1 MKYKELA
8 SSLLQDV
15 GGKENIEKV
24 IHCAT
29 RLRFTLKDE
38 KKAKTKAI
46 KETKG
51 VSGVVQGNGQFQV
64 IIGPDVASV
73 YDELMKLGI
82 QSGDGTEGKKK
93 GKVFDSMLDFIAS
106 CFTPVVAVITAGGM
120 LQVLLSIL
128 SMAGVLSDTSNTYL
142 VLYQV
147 SQAAF
152 FFMPIYLGYSV
163 ANKLKI
169 DPFLGMM
176 LGGVLV
182 LPGMT
187 SLLGQEGGVSLFSF
201 PLQNVT
207 YSASVVPILLGVWF
221 MSYIYKFADK
231 FIPSY
236 LKFILRPLITIAV
249 SAPVLLLLLGP
260 LGTYIGNYIADFLSF
275 LMDGYAPLAVMF
287 MGAFA
292 QLLVMTGMHYCLMPI
307 LMATFTAFGYDNL
320 IVPGMLVGIAS
331 EAGVCLAVGLKAKDS
346 EWKQLGFSTAITSAM
361 GISEPALYGVT
372 LKLKKPLIAIIISGA
387 LGGLYAGITGVKAY
401 ALVASFAALP
411 TFMVTMP
418 NFVNAC
424 ISVAITVVSAFLI
437 TWILVKKED
446 LASKNAKAD
455 KKMADANP
463 VEITIGKEAV
473 VNAVTTGDV
482 VALSDVDDQAFSS
495 GALGKGIAIDSTDG
509 IIKAPANAFVTTVFP
524 TKHAMGLTT
533 EEGVEIL
540 IHVGID
546 TVNLNGEG
554 FELFTEENQQVKQ
567 GEQILSFDK
576 NLIIEKGY
584 NPIVIVTV
592 TNTDS
597 YLDVI
602 PTAKS
607 AVTPTDGLLT
617 VIK

>member
-1 MKYKELA
+1 MNYKELA
-8 SSLLQDV
+8 STLLKNV

-29 RLRFTLKDE
+29 RLRFTLKE
-38 KKAKTKAI
+38 EGKARADVI

-51 VSGVVQGNGQFQV
+51 VSGVVKGNGQFQI

-82 QSGDGTEGKKK
+82 RSGEDLETKKK
-93 GKVFDSMLDFIAS
+93 GKTFDGLLDFIAS

-128 SMAGVLSDTSNTYL
+128 SMAGILSDTSNTYL

-152 FFMPIYLGYSV
+152 YFMPIYLGYSI
-163 ANKLKI
+163 ANKFKI
-169 DPFLGMM
+169 DPFLGML

-187 SLLGQEGGVSLFSF
+187 SLLSQENGVTLFG
-201 PLQNVT
+201 LTVQNVT

-231 FIPSY
+231 FVPNF
-236 LKFILRPLITIAV
+236 LKFILRPLITIAI
-249 SAPVLLLLLGP
+249 SAPVVLLLLGP

-275 LMDGYAPLAVMF
+275 LMNGYAPLAVMF

-307 LMATFTAFGYDNL
+307 LMATFTSFGYDNL

-331 EAGVCLAVGLKAKDS
+331 EAGVCLAVALKSKDS
-346 EWKQLGFSTAITSAM
+346 EWKQLGFSTAITSCM

-372 LKLKKPLIAIIISGA
+372 LKLKKPLIAIIVSGA
-387 LGGLYAGITGVKAY
+387 CGGLYAGLTGVKAY

-424 ISVAITVVSAFLI
+424 ISVATTLVIAFCM
-437 TWILVKKED
+437 TWFLVKRED
-446 LASKNAKAD
+446 LSPKNTKNNE
-455 KKMADANP
+455 KVNQETT
-463 VEITIGKEAV
+463 VSIGKEAV
-473 VNAVTTGDV
+473 IHASTDGNV
-482 VALSDVDDQAFSS
+482 VALSDVNDPAFAS
-495 GALGKGIAIDSTDG
+495 GALGKGIAVESANGRIVS
-509 IIKAPANAFVTTVFP
+509 PANATVTTIFP
-524 TKHAMGLTT
+524 TKHAIGLTT
-533 EEGVEIL
+533 DEGVEIL
-540 IHVGID
+540 IHVGIN

-554 FELFTEENQQVKQ
+554 FEVLIRENQKVKQ
-567 GEQILSFDK
+567 GDYLLNFDEK
-576 NLIIEKGY
+576 YIREKGY
-584 NPIVIVTV
+584 DPIVIVVV

-602 PTAKS
+602 PTIQKQ
-607 AVTPTDGLLT
+607 VTSTDGLLT
-617 VIK
+617 VIV